1 MNIGIIGAGALG
13 LSAAY
18 ELGLKGHKVEV
29 FERSPFLGGQA
40 STFDVGGGRLEKGY
54 HHLFRSD
61 KDIISLIQDIGLG
74 HQLKWIE
81 SKVGVFHGDKIWD
94 FASPKDLLSFKPLGL
109 LDRLRLGLVTLYLQ
123 KSSNWKKWEGVTA
136 REWLQ
141 KHVGNMPYRVIWEPM
156 LKGKFGKYYDQVCMT
171 WLWGKIYLRVSSRE
185 RIWDKEKLGYPI
197 GSFDE
202 IFERLESKII
212 DMGGQIH
219 LNCAINEITLE
230 GGRAS
235 GLAYEDLSG
244 ASGIKHFDS
253 IIATTPSYVFTKL
266 ASFLPEQYREKLDS
280 VTYLSALV
288 LILVL
293 DRPLTKKYWLNIA
306 DRSVPFVGLIEHTNF
321 IDPSLYGGNHIVY
334 LTNYPTTDDPLYRM
348 SPEELLEKY
357 LPHLVRIN
365 PEFSR
370 DWVKEYFHHRVD
382 AAQPIIGV
390 NYSNRIPDIRT
401 PTPNLYLAN
410 TTQIYPED
418 RGTNYS
424 VRLGRQVA
432 RMVMGD
438 YA

>member
-1 MNIGIIGAGALG
+1 M
-13 LSAAY
+13 
-18 ELGLKGHKVEV
+18 
-29 FERSPFLGGQA
+29 
-40 STFDVGGGRLEKGY
+40 
-54 HHLFRSD
+54 
-61 KDIISLIQDIGLG
+61 
-74 HQLKWIE
+74 
-81 SKVGVFHGDKIWD
+81 
-94 FASPKDLLSFKPLGL
+94 
-109 LDRLRLGLVTLYLQ
+109 
-123 KSSNWKKWEGVTA
+123 
-136 REWLQ
+136 
-141 KHVGNMPYRVIWEPM
+141 
-156 LKGKFGKYYDQVCMT
+156 
-171 WLWGKIYLRVSSRE
+171 
-185 RIWDKEKLGYPI
+185 
-197 GSFDE
+197 
-202 IFERLESKII
+202 
-212 DMGGQIH
+212 
-219 LNCAINEITLE
+219 
-230 GGRAS
+230 
-235 GLAYEDLSG
+235 AYEDISG
-244 ASGIKHFDS
+244 TSGIKYFDS

-266 ASFLPEQYREKLDS
+266 ASFLPEQYREKLNS

-370 DWVKEYFHHRVD
+370 EWVKEYFHHRVD

-401 PTPNLYLAN
+401 PIPNLYLAN

-432 RMVMGD
+432 RMVMAD